1 MFEQTGTNPGQ
12 TTVRIVVPAASVSA
26 TVSIFDWNALST
38 SLIYEVIDTQGT
50 PTGQVLQRNPA
61 QMRIQISNDLANL
74 QGTIATIA
82 DEGLRNSLR
91 VKVENAQ
98 DLFVRGQTKPAA
110 NNLRAMRNE
119 VEAQIGKNLS
129 ASAAATLRQ
138 LSADAL
144 VLLAAS

>member
-1 MFEQTGTNPGQ
+1 
-12 TTVRIVVPAASVSA
+12 
-26 TVSIFDWNALST
+26 
-38 SLIYEVIDTQGT
+38 
-50 PTGQVLQRNPA
+50 
-61 QMRIQISNDLANL
+61 
-74 QGTIATIA
+74 
-82 DEGLRNSLR
+82 
-91 VKVENAQ
+91 
-98 DLFVRGQTKPAA
+98 VRGQTKPAA

>member
-1 MFEQTGTNPGQ
+1 
-12 TTVRIVVPAASVSA
+12 
-26 TVSIFDWNALST
+26 
-38 SLIYEVIDTQGT
+38 
-50 PTGQVLQRNPA
+50 
-61 QMRIQISNDLANL
+61 MRIQISNDLANL